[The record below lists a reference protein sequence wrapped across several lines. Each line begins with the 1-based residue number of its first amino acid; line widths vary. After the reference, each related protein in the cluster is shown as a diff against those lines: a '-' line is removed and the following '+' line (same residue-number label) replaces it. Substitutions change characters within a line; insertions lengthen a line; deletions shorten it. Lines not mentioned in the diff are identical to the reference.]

1 MSKFEKTIIVVILAA
16 MIIFAG
22 RMLAVEPY
30 QGFIAE
36 PQQTMLASP
45 IQTKISGS
53 DGEVQLTLLAQY
65 IIEGVVKSKELYLL
79 DYPSQISKYD
89 FALAWGDLN
98 REAIDEYIRYSQSG
112 RWYCYRYSEDSPV
125 SQNYI
130 ANHSANVHLIH
141 RDGDILRKIV
151 LAATGSHVR
160 IKGFLVNANFSEA
173 SWETSLSRGD
183 TGNGA
188 CEIMYV
194 TSFEV
199 LD

>member
-1 MSKFEKTIIVVILAA
+1 MSKVEKTIIVVVLAA

-22 RMLAVEPY
+22 RMLWGESY
-30 QGFIAE
+30 QGFIEE

-45 IQTKISGS
+45 IQTNISGS
-53 DGEVQLTLLAQY
+53 DGDVRLTLLAQY

-89 FALAWGDLN
+89 LALAWGDLN
-98 REAIDEYIRYSQSG
+98 REGIDEHISYSQSG

-125 SQNYI
+125 NQNYI
-130 ANHSANVHLIH
+130 SNHSANVHLIH
-141 RDGDILRKIV
+141 RDGEILRKIV
-151 LAATGSHVR
+151 LASGGSHVR
-160 IKGFLVNANFSEA
+160 IKGFLVNVHFDSG
-173 SWETSLSRGD
+173 SWETSLSRSD

-194 TSFEV
+194 TSFEI
-199 LD
+199 LE